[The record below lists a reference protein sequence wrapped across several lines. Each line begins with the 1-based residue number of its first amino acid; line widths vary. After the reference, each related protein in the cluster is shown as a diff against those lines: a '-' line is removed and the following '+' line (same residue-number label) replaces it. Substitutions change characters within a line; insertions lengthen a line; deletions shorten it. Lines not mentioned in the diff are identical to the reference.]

1 MTRRERFRSALS
13 YREGDRVAIDNNGAV
28 SGMHEIA
35 YRNLLNYLG
44 DFDDITIYDPTQRL
58 ALVKQDIRDYLGV
71 DTFYV
76 GPKPP
81 SFWSYEEGPEGS
93 WTDEFGS
100 RYERCGN
107 YTEFTRPVLAGATF
121 DEIKAYRFPDPRD
134 PARYEGLE
142 EEVGE
147 LYESTDYALVGGFLP
162 NLYYTAWV
170 LRGMQ
175 QFTEDVMLE
184 PELADYLLDS
194 ITDHYLAMADEFL
207 GRVGKYLEMQ
217 WVGDDWGLQTA
228 PFLPPKMF
236 EESIVPRFKKIID
249 FIKSKSDAK
258 IVYHSCGV
266 TYELLDGFIEMG
278 VDIIQPVQANA
289 KGNENAERL
298 KREYGKRIM
307 FHGNTNNQGV
317 FHRSKEEVMADALY
331 RIRHLAPGGGYIF
344 SSGHNI
350 QGNMPP
356 ENILAFFNT
365 AKEFGTYPIDT
376 GRIDAKLEELASVRP
391 EVEEYI
397 SAIEEASTFG

>member
-1 MTRRERFRSALS
+1 MTRRERFRKALT
-13 YREGDRVAIDNNGAV
+13 RQEPDRVPIDNNGGV

-35 YRNLLNYLG
+35 YNNLLGYLQ
-44 DFDDITIYDPTQRL
+44 DHDKLNIYDPTQRL
-58 ALVKQDIRDYLGV
+58 ALVKREIRDYLGV
-71 DTFYV
+71 DTWYV
-76 GPKPP
+76 GPRAP
-81 SFWSYEEGPEGS
+81 SFWSYTEGENGS

-107 YTEFTRPVLAGATF
+107 YTEFTRPVLADATLQ
-121 DEIKAYRFPDPRD
+121 EIKAYKFPDPRD

-142 EEVGE
+142 EEVRK
-147 LYESTDYALVGGFLP
+147 LYETTDYALVSGFLP

-175 QFTEDVMLE
+175 RFTEDVMINT
-184 PELADYLLDS
+184 ELADYLLDA
-194 ITDHYLAMADEFL
+194 ITDHYLAMADEL
-207 GRVGKYLEMQ
+207 LSRIGKYIEMQ
-217 WVGDDWGLQTA
+217 WVGDDWGLQDT

-236 EESIVPRFKKIID
+236 NESIVPRFKKIID
-249 FIKSKSDAK
+249 FLKSKTDAK
-258 IVYHSCGV
+258 IIYHSCGI
-266 TYELLDGFIEMG
+266 TYDLLDGFIEMG

-289 KGNENAERL
+289 KGNEDSARL
-298 KREYGKRIM
+298 KRDYGNTIM

-356 ENILAFFNT
+356 ENILTLFNT
-365 AKEFGTYPIDT
+365 AKEYGTYPIDT
-376 GRIDAKLEELASVRP
+376 ERIDTKLEELVRLRP
-391 EVEEYI
+391 EIREQLPV
-397 SAIEEASTFG
+397 